1 MTECAVRK
9 ALLIAAAIAAVG
21 VFLWFLRKPGPDV
34 QQTAPVA
41 AVKAP
46 TRTPIPFADART
58 VLDARRD
65 HLPADLA
72 GKTDADIEAAWPA
85 WTARHDA
92 AIRARLAQGDDDS
105 IVNLWLF
112 GTTFTSLPRATD
124 QGIASLA
131 SRDAAEELLL
141 RRLDDLVDGLAS
153 PGTNERL
160 QFAREVL
167 ARKGIDPGSEA
178 GQQQARIYLVQARAR
193 ANAEYARY
201 KRDAEAAARGRAGG
215 GAGQSALETY
225 ATMYRDR
232 GLSSDTRLTADF
244 ALDKALE
251 ALAAR
256 GTLAAGGVRRVAI
269 VGPGLDFT
277 DKAEGYDFYPLQTIQ
292 PFALVDS
299 LARLGLAKPGDLR
312 VTTLDLSPRVN
323 GHLEAARRRAE
334 AGETYVIQLP
344 LAKDDPR
351 HQWHPDLVAYW
362 QRFGDRIGEDVAPMP
377 PPSVAGDVRI
387 RALKVLPAVTLSIT
401 PQDLDIIVERLE
413 PLPDAERFDV
423 IVATNILVYYGPF
436 DQALALANIARMLR
450 PGGYFVTNYAVSPLP
465 PLESAASV
473 TTSVFFDRQG
483 NGDTIFC
490 YQKRQ

>member
-1 MTECAVRK
+1 VRK
-9 ALLIAAAIAAVG
+9 GLFLAAAIAAAG
-21 VFLWFLRKPGPDV
+21 VLLWFLRHP
-34 QQTAPVA
+34 APAAPQPAPAVA
-41 AVKAP
+41 LPAP
-46 TRTPIPFADART
+46 ARTPIPFADARS
-58 VLDARRD
+58 VLDARRGD
-65 HLPADLA
+65 LPPELA
-72 GKTDADIEAAWPA
+72 GKSGADVEAAWPA

-105 IVNLWLF
+105 LVNLWLY

-124 QGIASLA
+124 QGLASLA
-131 SRDAAEELLL
+131 SRAAAEELLL
-141 RRLDDLVDGLAS
+141 RRLDDLVDSLAS

-167 ARKGIDPGSEA
+167 LRHRIDPASDA
-178 GQQQARIYLVQARAR
+178 GKEQARVYLVQARER

-201 KRDAEAAARGRAGG
+201 RREAAGR
-215 GAGQSALETY
+215 AGQSALDTY
-225 ATMYRDR
+225 ATMYRER

-251 ALAAR
+251 ALAAK
-256 GTLAAGGVRRVAI
+256 GALAPQGVRRVAI

-299 LARLGLAKPGDLR
+299 LARLGLAKPGDVR

-323 GHLEAARRRAE
+323 GHLEGARRRAE
-334 AGETYVIQLP
+334 AGEPYVIQLP
-344 LAKDDPR
+344 LPKDDR
-351 HQWHPDLVAYW
+351 QHQWHPDLVAYW
-362 QRFGDRIGEDVAPMP
+362 QRFGDRIGEDVAPIP
-377 PPSVAGDVRI
+377 PPAVAGDVRI
-387 RALKVLPAVTLSIT
+387 RALRVLPAVTLSIT

-413 PLPDAERFDV
+413 PLPESERFDV

-436 DQALALANIARMLR
+436 DQALALANIAKMLR
-450 PGGYFVTNYAVSPLP
+450 PGGYFVTNYAMSPLP

-483 NGDTIFC
+483 NGDTLFC
-490 YQKRQ
+490 YQRR